1 MRVLHILNHIQKIG
15 NGIVNV
21 AVDLACLQAQ
31 AGYDVSVMSGGGDY
45 ETLLADHGVTHF
57 QVSQT
62 RTWPNLARVVV
73 QYRAIIQQIQPDIV
87 HAHMMTGALLARSL
101 KLWNQYGLVTTV
113 HNEFQASANLMGLA
127 DRVIAVSQ
135 AVSQSMQQRGIP
147 QKKLRVVT
155 NGTLDSPRAGSP
167 KDCLPVF
174 LQRPAITTVAGM
186 NSRKGITELIT
197 AFERVAL
204 DCPEA
209 HLYLVGH
216 GPDKEKFQ
224 TQAHQTR
231 VADRIHFEGF
241 QSDPRAYLLST
252 DVFVLASHR
261 EPFGLAISEAREAG
275 CAIVASRV
283 DGIPEVLEQGRA
295 GLLVPPGDS
304 QALAITITDLLQNS
318 TKLNYWKE
326 QAQKNLD
333 WLNVTRVAN
342 ETLQVYGELKPNCL
356 TI

>member
-31 AGYDVSVMSGGGDY
+31 AGYEVSVISGGGEY
-45 ETLLADHGVTHF
+45 ETLLAQYEVTHF
-57 QVSQT
+57 RLNQT
-62 RTWPNLARVVV
+62 RSWRNLARAAS
-73 QYRAIIQQIQPDIV
+73 QYRAIVQQVQPDIV
-87 HAHMMTGALLARSL
+87 HAHMMTGAVLARSL
-101 KLWNQYGLVTTV
+101 KLWSQYGLVATV
-113 HNEFQASANLMGLA
+113 HNEFQESAKLMGLA

-135 AVSQSMQQRGIP
+135 AVSQSMQHRGIP
-147 QKKLRVVT
+147 PRKLRVVT
-155 NGTLDSPRAGSP
+155 NGTLESPRVGSLT
-167 KDCLPVF
+167 DCPPVC

-186 NSRKGITELIT
+186 NSRKGIAELIV
-197 AFERVAL
+197 AFEKIAL
-204 DCPEA
+204 DFPEA

-216 GPDKEKFQ
+216 GPEKEQFQ
-224 TQAHQTR
+224 VQARQTR
-231 VADRIHFEGF
+231 VASRIHFEGF
-241 QSDPRAYLLST
+241 QTDPRAYLLST

-261 EPFGLAISEAREAG
+261 EPFGLAISEAREVG

-304 QALAITITDLLQNS
+304 QALAATIAELLKNS
-318 TKLNYWKE
+318 TQLNYWKA

-333 WLNVTRVAN
+333 WLNVTRVVT
-342 ETLQVYGELKPNCL
+342 ETLGVYGELKPGIP
-356 TI
+356 T